1 MPPRNSR
8 RSSVACKASSLSP
21 CVVVCPIR
29 SPYLIV
35 ERGSTKS
42 TFWINGSEV
51 DLACLS
57 GSAITDGANPLNRS
71 QKLVT
76 ISKIPIG
83 VSNHHRLTTSSVH
96 HRIGTG
102 DQPQIPEQRQAAGDD
117 PTASRVGV
125 ALAWEAHRQRA
136 MTCCSR
142 SCTSASNSASSSR
155 RVLVHG
161 RPCP

>member
-57 GSAITDGANPLNRS
+57 GSAITDGANPLKRS
-71 QKLVT
+71 QRLVT

-83 VSNHHRLTTSSVH
+83 VSNHHRLTTLDKLGEIMKTKVYRAH
-96 HRIGTG
+96 HADAIT
-102 DQPQIPEQRQAAGDD
+102 PHAAN
-117 PTASRVGV
+117 P
-125 ALAWEAHRQRA
+125 
-136 MTCCSR
+136 
-142 SCTSASNSASSSR
+142 
-155 RVLVHG
+155 
-161 RPCP
+161 